1 MGVMSYQFQVLCPGT
16 SCGNGNACGATF
28 SLTQKNAD
36 GLPKVTF
43 SECGVANG
51 ILSEAT
57 TNTTSTATNTNQGR
71 EGPTTVATELGNSA
85 GGETIHEI
93 SSEDVNHLSTAAV
106 SGAIALLILLIA
118 ITAYFI
124 CRRRK
129 RNVSSIGVSITNY
142 PAHGKKAS
150 KKSQGL

>member
-43 SECGVANG
+43 SECGVLNE
-51 ILSEAT
+51 ISDMSEAT
-57 TNTTSTATNTNQGR
+57 TTTTSTTTNINQGR

-118 ITAYFI
+118 ITAYWI

-129 RNVSSIGVSITNY
+129 RNISSIGVSITNY
-142 PAHGKKAS
+142 PTHGKKAY
-150 KKSQGL
+150 K